1 MEDKILKRVDE
12 IASELEPELRKLAF
26 DVHDI

>member
-26 DVHDI
+26 DIHDI